1 MTLALAIMAGAFFSF
16 TLIDT
21 GAKWLAAAGLPALQ
35 IAFVRYAGNFIA
47 SLLIF
52 LPREGLSVLR
62 PNAPWLQLGR
72 AIMLLTSTVCNFV
85 ALTYLPLTVTT
96 AIFFASPV
104 LVCLLSIPLLG
115 EQVGL
120 RRFLAILVG
129 FSGVL
134 IITEPWGADFHWA
147 MFFSLGALTAAS
159 MYFVLSRM
167 IAGRDDNP
175 TGQIV
180 TSGVPTL
187 LLSPVLLF
195 DWVWPQGPTEWLAFV
210 AMGLFA
216 TLGHSLLT
224 VGYRYAPASKLAPMI
239 YIQIIYV
246 SVISWAV
253 FNQPPDANTIAGT
266 AVIVCAG
273 FYIWLRERQRPPK
286 KPVTTPGGTAGGP
299 R

>member
-1 MTLALAIMAGAFFSF
+1 MAGAFFSF

-21 GAKWLAAAGLPALQ
+21 SAKWLAAAGLPALQ
-35 IAFVRYAGNFIA
+35 VAFVRYAGNFVA

-62 PNAPWLQLGR
+62 PNAPGLQLGR
-72 AIMLLTSTVCNFV
+72 ALMLLGSTMLNFT
-85 ALTYLPLTVTT
+85 ALSYLPLTVTT

-115 EQVGL
+115 ETVGL

-147 MFFSLGALTAAS
+147 MFLSLGALTCAS

-187 LLSPVLLF
+187 LLSPVLF
-195 DWVWPQGPTEWLAFV
+195 FGWAWPQGVADWLAFV

-224 VGYRYAPASKLAPMI
+224 VGYRYAPASTLAPMV

-246 SVISWAV
+246 SIISWAV
-253 FNQPPDANTIAGT
+253 FRQPPDANTIAGT
-266 AVIVCAG
+266 AVIVGAG
-273 FYIWLRERQRPPK
+273 LYIWLRERKRPPK